1 MSDIRG
7 LYQKDFFPIEYCC
20 LTERG
25 PYIESLVKTALT
37 Q

>member
-1 MSDIRG
+1 MSDSRG

-25 PYIESLVKTALT
+25 PNIELLFKTTLT
-37 Q
+37 